1 MAARLHKTATTQCF
15 PVAEVRAEKNEPA
28 KEQHDSALDD
38 FIQELTA
45 AQTSLRAYIMASLGR
60 AADVPDVLQRT
71 NLTLWKNAASFRP
84 GSKFM
89 PWAITIAKY
98 EILSY
103 CRDKSRDRHVFP
115 EDIAALML
123 DTVSEICPDPN
134 DRVAALQEC
143 LSKLPARHHS
153 LLELRYYEGKPIYQI
168 AETLK
173 RTENAVKCTLVRV
186 RRSLQE
192 CIEERLRS
200 TSV

>member
-1 MAARLHKTATTQCF
+1 MAVTNAAQDNPDNVGHDAT
-15 PVAEVRAEKNEPA
+15 
-28 KEQHDSALDD
+28 LDD

-45 AQTSLRAYIMASLGR
+45 AQTSLRAYILASLGR
-60 AADVPDVLQRT
+60 VSDVPDVLQRT
-71 NLTLWKNAASFRP
+71 NLTLWKNAATFRP
-84 GSKFM
+84 GSRFM

-123 DTVSEICPDPN
+123 ETACEVCPDLS
-134 DRVAALQEC
+134 DRHAALQEC
-143 LSKLPARHHS
+143 LGKLSGRHHS
-153 LLELRYYEGKPIYQI
+153 LLELRYYEGNSICQI

-192 CIEERLRS
+192 CIEARLKS